1 MTVIDFVNHHRPLKL
16 RVEDFLALN
25 DSGAFAGYGK
35 TELLQGEIVY
45 MNAQHRP
52 HARAKASLS
61 RALDEALAG
70 IQSQLTVLTEV
81 TVSVP
86 PPTTPLSLTSS

>member
-86 PPTTPLSLTSS
+86 PTTPLSLTSS